1 METSGGTKD
10 RLAGLESASSV
21 LVGKGQVSDDLKE
34 AQSTRY
40 FELFW
45 PRTELPLNER
55 KPEIIVY

>member
-45 PRTELPLNER
+45 PRTELP
-55 KPEIIVY
+55 K